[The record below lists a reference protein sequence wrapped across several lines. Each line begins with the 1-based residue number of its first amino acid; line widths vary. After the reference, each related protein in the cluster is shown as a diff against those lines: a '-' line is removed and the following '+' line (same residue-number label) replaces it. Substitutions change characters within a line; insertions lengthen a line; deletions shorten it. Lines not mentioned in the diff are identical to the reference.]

1 MLVLLMLMPATEFD
15 TPTLKFADCC
25 RWHHPEKLWIWPKA
39 CHPYGSRLEEG
50 MGQDCRPVV
59 RQGIERLFSAAGII
73 HGDTRKS
80 TSEEK
85 IETLLFVKQN
95 CDAAVIK
102 S

>member
-1 MLVLLMLMPATEFD
+1 MAQG
-15 TPTLKFADCC
+15 LKKEWDKLFAM
-25 RWHHPEKLWIWPKA
+25 WFAK
-39 CHPYGSRLEEG
+39 
-50 MGQDCRPVV
+50 
-59 RQGIERLFSAAGII
+59 FSAAGII